1 MFIMMGLTQKCIFN
15 TSKLSA
21 ELEYSKRMKVSL
33 EMKFLFF
40 STLRFT
46 KIFFFLGDLFT
57 FVICWKLY
65 LLKFVVPDAPFLGE
79 VLSEERITVQ
89 EALPVM

>member
-33 EMKFLFF
+33 KMKFLFF

-46 KIFFFLGDLFT
+46 KIFFFSLE
-57 FVICWKLY
+57 IC
-65 LLKFVVPDAPFLGE
+65 LL
-79 VLSEERITVQ
+79 LSSAGNCIC
-89 EALPVM
+89 

>member
-1 MFIMMGLTQKCIFN
+1 MDLTQKCIFN
-15 TSKLSA
+15 TSKLSV

-40 STLRFT
+40 STLRFA
-46 KIFFFLGDLFT
+46 KIFFFLGALFT

-79 VLSEERITVQ
+79 VLSEDRITVQ
-89 EALPVM
+89 EALPVT

>member
-46 KIFFFLGDLFT
+46 KIFFFPWRSVYF
-57 FVICWKLY
+57 CH
-65 LLKFVVPDAPFLGE
+65 LLEIVFAKVCSP
-79 VLSEERITVQ
+79 
-89 EALPVM
+89 